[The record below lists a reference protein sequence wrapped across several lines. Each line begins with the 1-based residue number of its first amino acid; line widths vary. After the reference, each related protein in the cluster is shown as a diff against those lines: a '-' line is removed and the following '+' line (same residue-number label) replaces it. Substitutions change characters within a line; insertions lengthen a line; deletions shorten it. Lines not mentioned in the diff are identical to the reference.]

1 MSQLVHRDSKGV
13 KDFQRPVGLFIL
25 LLVFGGL
32 VHSGLSPSREMEE
45 MLGFDIETL
54 SAAPVSP
61 GHFSISIASPIHGH
75 EDPLNSEGDD
85 DDCLCWCGQV
95 LASEVFDMASPSQA
109 FARSDPEDT
118 FLPSVP
124 LRLLFHP
131 PRLA

>member
-1 MSQLVHRDSKGV
+1 MFQIVNRASKGP
-13 KDFQRPVGLFIL
+13 KGIQRRVGLFIL
-25 LLVFGGL
+25 LLVLGGL
-32 VHSGLSPSREMEE
+32 VQSGLSPSREMEE

-54 SAAPVSP
+54 SAAPESP
-61 GHFSISIASPIHGH
+61 GDFSVSIASPLPGR

-85 DDCLCWCGQV
+85 DDCLSWCGQV

-109 FARSDPEDT
+109 FARSDPENR

-124 LRLLFHP
+124 PRLLFHP

>member
-1 MSQLVHRDSKGV
+1 MSQIVNRASKGP
-13 KDFQRPVGLFIL
+13 KGIQRRVGLFIL
-25 LLVFGGL
+25 LLVLGGL
-32 VHSGLSPSREMEE
+32 VQSGLSPSREMEE

-54 SAAPVSP
+54 SAAPISPGTFSVSIVSP
-61 GHFSISIASPIHGH
+61 LPGR

-95 LASEVFDMASPSQA
+95 LASEVFDMDSSSQA
-109 FARSDPEDT
+109 FARSDPENT

-124 LRLLFHP
+124 PRLLFHP